1 MEAIFAA
8 ALLRVD
14 AVVERAVTE
23 HRLDRRSV
31 LQLSKK
37 LLTAQ
42 QEQLE
47 EGAEVT
53 APASFLYLPT
63 SGKRLLYGSVGDG
76 NDKPHGLG
84 FGLEYGRRDG
94 FAPGPERAPNSCG

>member
-23 HRLDRRSV
+23 RELDRRSM
-31 LQLSKK
+31 LQLSEK

-42 QEQLE
+42 KEQME

-63 SGKRLLYGSVGDG
+63 SGKRLIYGSVGDG

-84 FGLEYGRRDG
+84 LRLEYSRRDG
-94 FAPGPERAPNSCG
+94 FALGPELVPNPCG